1 MRTNKPLQLPHFARI
16 ASVIAAAVSSVLS
29 GAAQTEPASATD
41 KQDVV
46 KLDRYLVT
54 GSSLTM
60 PRDAAPLTIV
70 TRYAIERG
78 GVATNLLEVL
88 RKQVPALSGSGNI
101 GLSNASTGVTSTYG
115 GARVSLH
122 NSGTLV
128 LLNGRRLATNGANAR
143 NGISFVDVSQFPLA
157 AIERVEVLTD
167 GASAVYGSDATGG
180 VVNVILKSAFNGAEV
195 GDRYAF
201 STADGDYSERSA
213 HFVSGVKQGRLGVI
227 VTGEYSKNTPL
238 FQDQRPFSN
247 VALAPNFSGVVT
259 STNAVVAGTYYLKP
273 AINSPRELVVTGPG
287 ATAANM
293 NALVTAGAYVSG
305 ASEINLAPAVTL
317 NAAKE
322 QSSSY
327 TGLTYSLF
335 DKRLEAFGNVLFTR
349 ANTSTQLPAQA
360 TSFTVADD
368 TPYNPINASVP
379 GVNFRYI
386 PAPRIYRMLTH
397 EATVTAGLKG
407 ILSPDWNWE
416 LAYSRSQNRILART
430 ANVLY
435 SPNLDLAVRGGYD
448 ANGNVL
454 SGGGYSRV
462 YKDFSAPALPTNV
475 TTAAQIQAFYAAQ
488 RTTDNTVLQ
497 PALDPFARPEA
508 INPAA
513 LANVLGTARADLKS
527 GLDSVDF
534 VLRGKFDLLPAGQAE
549 LALGGN
555 YRDEK
560 LAGMPDDNSRNTG
573 PTSQRWSGGT
583 FFDPI
588 DQSRFVR
595 SGFAELHVPVASPK
609 QQAFLAH
616 ALDFTVAFRME
627 DFNESG
633 VSRVPK
639 YGVRWQPFDEQLTF
653 RGTYGKGFAAPTLFA
668 MYGPATQGNSSSL
681 SAALGYGDGVSRQG
695 IQRVSSNPNLRPS
708 TSRSESV
715 GFVLVPKVLP
725 GLRISVD
732 YLDLQINGLVG
743 TVGGVTI
750 VQNVN
755 QLGTGSPYA
764 DLVTLNGAPI
774 TTVGQ
779 IRAFLDAGGA
789 TNQIMINDLRRNY
802 TGAVVRTVD
811 TSIDYVLPAFA
822 IGQFE
827 VGTTGTFFLDDKIQ
841 ALPSEPA
848 YEYAGLTTS
857 TEGTMPGYHFYSH
870 LSWSKAGWGINLG
883 HTYIPAVDDLGTG
896 GSTFANSTTLK
907 RTRVG
912 SFTSW
917 DVSASYDFKLGY
929 SRFYIP
935 RNIAIR
941 AGINNVAGHLPPPAP
956 QAFPSTSAMPAPT

>member
-1 MRTNKPLQLPHFARI
+1 MRTNKPLQFLQLVRI
-16 ASVIAAAVSSVLS
+16 AIVVAVALSAISS
-29 GAAQTEPASATD
+29 GIAQTEPSAAAD

-46 KLDRYLVT
+46 KLDRYVVT

-60 PRDAAPLTIV
+60 PRDAAPLTVI
-70 TRYAIERG
+70 TQDAIDRG

-88 RKQVPALSGSGNI
+88 RKQVPALSGSGNL

-122 NSGTLV
+122 NAGTLV

-143 NGISFVDVSQFPLA
+143 NGSSFVDVSQFPLG
-157 AIERVEVLTD
+157 AIERIEVLTD

-195 GDRYAF
+195 GGRYAF
-201 STADGDYSERSA
+201 STDDGDYSERSA
-213 HFVSGVKQGRLGVI
+213 HFVSGVKKGRLGVI

-247 VALAPNFSGVVT
+247 VALAPNFSGVVS
-259 STNAVVAGTYYLKP
+259 STNAVVGGTYYLNRSL
-273 AINSPRELVVTGPG
+273 NSPRESVVTGPG

-293 NALVTAGAYVSG
+293 NALVTAGVYVQG
-305 ASEINLAPAVTL
+305 ASELNLAPAVTL
-317 NAAKE
+317 NAARE
-322 QSSSY
+322 QASSY
-327 TGLTYSLF
+327 AGLTYSLF
-335 DKRLEAFGNVLFTR
+335 EKRLEAFGNVLFTR
-349 ANTSTQLPAQA
+349 ANTFTQLPAQA
-360 TSFTVADD
+360 VTVTVPNDS
-368 TPYNPINASVP
+368 PYNPINANVP
-379 GVNFRYI
+379 GVNFRYV
-386 PAPRIYRMLTH
+386 PAPRQYRVLAHELT
-397 EATVTAGLKG
+397 ATAGLKG
-407 ILSPDWNWE
+407 ELSSQWDWE
-416 LAYSRSQNRILART
+416 LAYSRSRNRILART
-430 ANVLY
+430 VNVLY
-435 SPNLDLAVRGGYD
+435 TQNLSRAIAGGYD
-448 ANGNVL
+448 ASGTL
-454 SGGGYSRV
+454 LPGGGGVQSRV
-462 YKDFSAPALPTNV
+462 RSNYSD
-475 TTAAQIQAFYAAQ
+475 
-488 RTTDNTVLQ
+488 DGEWVLQ
-497 PALDPFARPEA
+497 PVLDPFARPEA
-508 INPAA
+508 VNPAA

-534 VLRGKFDLLPAGQAE
+534 VLRGRFDLLPAGEAE

-609 QQAFLAH
+609 QQVFLAH
-616 ALDFTVAFRME
+616 ALDFTAAFRME

-653 RGTYGKGFAAPTLFA
+653 RATYGKGFAAPTLFA
-668 MYGPATQGNSSSL
+668 MYGPATQGSSSSL
-681 SAALGYGDGVSRQG
+681 SSALGYTDGVSRQG
-695 IQRVSSNPNLRPS
+695 IQRVSSNPYLKAS

-725 GLRISVD
+725 GLRVSVD
-732 YLDLQINGLVG
+732 YLDLKINGLIG
-743 TVGGVTI
+743 TVGGVAI

-779 IRAFLDAGGA
+779 IRTFLDTGGA
-789 TNQIMINDLRRNY
+789 ANQIMINDLRRNY
-802 TGAVVRTVD
+802 SGAVVRTVD
-811 TSIDYVLPAFA
+811 TSIDYVLPALA
-822 IGQFE
+822 IGRFE

-848 YEYAGLTTS
+848 YEYAGLTS
-857 TEGTMPGYHFYSH
+857 SAEGTMPGYRFYSH

-883 HTYIPAVDDLGTG
+883 HTYIPSVDDVGTG
-896 GSTFANSTTLK
+896 GLTFANSTTLK
-907 RTRVG
+907 RTRIG

-917 DVSASYDFKLGY
+917 DVGASYDFKLGF
-929 SRFYIP
+929 SRFYLP
-935 RNIAIR
+935 QNISIR

-956 QAFPSTSAMPAPT
+956 QAFPSTSAAGADVATYGAVGRLYYVSAELKF